1 MTGEKTKRK
10 VPQMPATGYAARR
23 MKYRARR
30 PAANAKDLRTR
41 MKVPMANVISS
52 SQSMVV
58 SQRLIAMSCART
70 RTCWEKMP

>member
-1 MTGEKTKRK
+1 MTGEKTKSK

-30 PAANAKDLRTR
+30 PKANAKDLRRR
-41 MKVPMANVISS
+41 MKVPMASVTSS

-58 SQRLIAMSCART
+58 SQRLIVTSCARA
-70 RTCWEKMP
+70 RT